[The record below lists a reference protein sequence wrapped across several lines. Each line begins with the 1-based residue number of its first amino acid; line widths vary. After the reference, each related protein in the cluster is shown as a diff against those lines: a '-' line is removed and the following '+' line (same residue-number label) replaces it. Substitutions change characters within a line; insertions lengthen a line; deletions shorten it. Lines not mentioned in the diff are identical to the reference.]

1 MSIDIPMFLDG
12 RLQYVKF
19 FEPDGMALR
28 RPFDF
33 PILGETM
40 VYPYPHPE
48 QVTLPRYMKVK
59 QVTNRGTIL
68 PAAYYQLT
76 MDMCRLGMADK
87 TPLDINGTAVS
98 PYDFAAA
105 FLIREREKILSD
117 TKFGTQKGCTST
129 VVTGKKGGRRQELRF
144 HMASA
149 SQALGEGTG
158 IPAALGA
165 ILVQRGKVS
174 RKGVFPPEAGVN
186 PLDFVSLIPAVLE
199 KNRAANPSQSA
210 QLTIDIIDQ
219 LMFLDLFECLGNINW
234 IQRKVFLCK
243 HSDAVICSPGR
254 FQNHLVVSLVR
265 RIQLNVA

>member
-1 MSIDIPMFLDG
+1 
-12 RLQYVKF
+12 
-19 FEPDGMALR
+19 
-28 RPFDF
+28 
-33 PILGETM
+33 
-40 VYPYPHPE
+40 YPHPE

-76 MDMCRLGMADK
+76 MDVCRLGMADK

-210 QLTIDIIDQ
+210 QLTIDIIDDAGNKTT
-219 LMFLDLFECLGNINW
+219 LDMM
-234 IQRKVFLCK
+234 
-243 HSDAVICSPGR
+243 DAARMLTAGK
-254 FQNHLVVSLVR
+254 
-265 RIQLNVA
+265 